1 MTPSERAYQALLVAY
16 PSEHRRAYGDP
27 MIQLFRDR
35 MRRDGGGL
43 GTLVVWFQMGFD
55 LVASAFKERMETIM
69 AIENW
74 TSRWW
79 ETSVV
84 LLGVNSVV
92 FGFLF
97 TNSGYLGWGIAVG
110 FVPGVLLLAGLWMR
124 NSQRLGAT
132 IMLTVGSI
140 AGAFAFWVIYTVV
153 LALVV
158 VVGGFWSGKI
168 GPQRTQPA
176 VAV

>member
-1 MTPSERAYQALLVAY
+1 MTTSERVYQALLVAY
-16 PSEHRRAYGDP
+16 PSDHRRLYSDP

-43 GTLVVWFQMGFD
+43 RTLIVWVQMGFD
-55 LVASAFKERMETIM
+55 LLASALKERMETIM
-69 AIENW
+69 AMENW

-84 LLGVNSVV
+84 LLAVNSVV

-97 TNSGYLGWGIAVG
+97 TYNDYFLWALAAG
-110 FVPGVLLLAGLWMR
+110 FGAGALLLGGLALR
-124 NSQRLGAT
+124 NRQRPVAT
-132 IMLTVGSI
+132 IMLILGSI
-140 AGAFAFWVIYTVV
+140 GAASAFWVIYTIVF
-153 LALVV
+153 ALIV

-168 GPQRTQPA
+168 GPEPAQPE

>member
-1 MTPSERAYQALLVAY
+1 
-16 PSEHRRAYGDP
+16 
-27 MIQLFRDR
+27 
-35 MRRDGGGL
+35 
-43 GTLVVWFQMGFD
+43 
-55 LVASAFKERMETIM
+55 
-69 AIENW
+69 
-74 TSRWW
+74 
-79 ETSVV
+79 
-84 LLGVNSVV
+84 
-92 FGFLF
+92 
-97 TNSGYLGWGIAVG
+97 
-110 FVPGVLLLAGLWMR
+110 MR